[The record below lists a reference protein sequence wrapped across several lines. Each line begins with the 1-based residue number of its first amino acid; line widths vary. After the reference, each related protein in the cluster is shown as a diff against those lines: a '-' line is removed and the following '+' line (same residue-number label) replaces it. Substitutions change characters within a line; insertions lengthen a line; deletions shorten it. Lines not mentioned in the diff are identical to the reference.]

1 MDFQGPG
8 SDMSELNTYLL
19 SKLLWDP
26 TIDADAAIGTFVRG
40 FYQDAAEPIM
50 EYLSLLHGEVVL
62 QGYEVRSAIW
72 TDVNTD
78 PKGYLQPA
86 TVLSA
91 AAAIRRALSAVEG
104 PALVRVQ
111 QAAMPIYWTILQR
124 YVEFRS
130 YALANRLPWPVE
142 PSLTGIFAA
151 FSRSFN
157 ATADRWGIQ
166 PSLGLSPAEMPWKH
180 SCSNPLNRSHHCDQ
194 LPLLAAQIFT
204 LCPGNGSK
212 VADPVAPLRVNASSV
227 YQRDPVY
234 ARGPSVSGLCKC
246 RTSGG
251 TFSASLTARAGQGG
265 ATAGRPAG
273 SSSSSPPTV
282 HSQCPSRC

>member
-104 PALVRVQ
+104 AALVRVQ
-111 QAAMPIYWTILQR
+111 QAAMPIFWTILHR
-124 YVEFRS
+124 FVEFRS
-130 YALANRLPWPVE
+130 YALAHQVPWPVE

-151 FSRSFN
+151 FSRCFN
-157 ATADRWGIQ
+157 ATAARWGIQ
-166 PSLGLSPAEMPWKH
+166 PSLGLSPAEMPWEH
-180 SCSNPLNRSHHCDQ
+180 SCSNPLNTSHHCDQ

-227 YQRDPVY
+227 YQRDPVF

-282 HSQCPSRC
+282 HSQLPSRC